1 MRQGFEMPVRP
12 KRYVGALVIAGLALL
27 AMTSGSAQTTAPD
40 AARANSYDDGWQ
52 GAWVG
57 HCRGI
62 FSEDGKTDGFVLQ
75 IGDSITYSR
84 AYALWAYQGAGQTAD
99 DRAVIGW
106 AHATSWG
113 QGEADTGNKNGFYL
127 ATANTVSPFR
137 GMTAAGSIDHG
148 EYLTGDGNGGAAM
161 PAIADP
167 AEARQAV
174 ASSAYTQNLQVDT
187 VIAAFGDAQF
197 AVLMLGTNDLS
208 LGNFDAY
215 ASIVTKLE
223 DARIVPVLS
232 TVPPRAGADQ
242 AVADFNAAIRDLAE
256 TRSLP
261 LIDFHA
267 EIMLRRPGSSW
278 QGTLIG
284 ADGIHP
290 TANNAG
296 YTVTG
301 DPYLPGGDPATHR
314 TGDALLNSG
323 YLLRS
328 WLTVQKL
335 KEIKAEIVEGVAV
348 APAAPTSL
356 HAD

>member
-1 MRQGFEMPVRP
+1 MQLSPGP
-12 KRYVGALVIAGLALL
+12 GARALATALL
-27 AMTSGSAQTTAPD
+27 ASLGVATGAAQTAPD
-40 AARANSYDDGWQ
+40 AARANSYDDAWQ
-52 GAWVG
+52 SAWVA

-62 FSEDGKTDGFVLQ
+62 FSEDGKTAGFVLQ

-84 AYALWAYQGAGQTAD
+84 AYALWPVQGMGQTAAD
-99 DRAVIGW
+99 QAVIGW
-106 AHATSWG
+106 AHAASWG
-113 QGEADTGNKNGFYL
+113 QGEQDTGNKNGFYL

-148 EYLTGDGNGGAAM
+148 EYLTGDGN
-161 PAIADP
+161 DP
-167 AEARQAV
+167 AAARQAV
-174 ASSAYTQNLQVDT
+174 ASTAYTQNLQIDT

-290 TANNAG
+290 TANNAE